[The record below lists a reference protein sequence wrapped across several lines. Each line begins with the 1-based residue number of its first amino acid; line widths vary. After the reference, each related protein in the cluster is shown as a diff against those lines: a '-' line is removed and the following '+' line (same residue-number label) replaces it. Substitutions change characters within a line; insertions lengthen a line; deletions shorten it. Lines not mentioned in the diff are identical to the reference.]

1 MTYVDQLERVAD
13 EVSDWATAVI
23 FRVYETLAPDN
34 RGWDETIQSE
44 EDQINDYVMLRG
56 NPEAWGQY
64 LFELAEDIST
74 KLMDAGLP
82 SDDIASV
89 HPWDLAQKFALD
101 YSVRMETLLEGK
113 MSHASSRI

>member
-1 MTYVDQLERVAD
+1 MTYVDQLERVTD
-13 EVSDWATAVI
+13 EVSDWAVGI
-23 FRVYETLAPDN
+23 IQRVYETLAPDN
-34 RGWDETIQSE
+34 RGWDEVLQSE
-44 EDQINDYVMLRG
+44 EDQLNDYIMLRG

-64 LFELAEDIST
+64 LYELAEDIST

-101 YSVRMETLLEGK
+101 YSVRMEKLLDKKVGHGT
-113 MSHASSRI
+113 S